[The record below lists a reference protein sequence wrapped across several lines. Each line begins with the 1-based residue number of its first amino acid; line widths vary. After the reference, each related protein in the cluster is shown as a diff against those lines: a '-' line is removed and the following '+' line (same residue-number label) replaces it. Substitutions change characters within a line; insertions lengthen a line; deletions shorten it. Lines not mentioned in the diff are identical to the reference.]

1 VHAAASELGYAGPDP
16 LASSLRQRRSGVVGV
31 VIGERLLDAFR
42 DPVAIALLD
51 GMSEE
56 LSPLGSGLLLLPGDS
71 RRTGPSLA
79 QVARIPL
86 DAIVFAGCDDEHPLI
101 GHALTRAIPAV
112 AVEGPRR
119 AGIAVVDI
127 DHRGGT
133 QQAAAHL
140 VTLGHREIA
149 VVSLPLGTDSRRG
162 RVDAARR
169 ARTAFALCR
178 DRLDAV
184 EEMLGPGLPI
194 VETASNLVEEGELA
208 GAALLDAPVRPTAVI
223 AQGDLLAIGVVRAA
237 IKAGLRVPAGLSV
250 VGFDGIDS
258 SGWLA
263 DERLT
268 TVEQPMVEKGHVAGR
283 MVAELLAGRQPAD
296 VKLPVTFRVGTTT
309 GPPPR

>member
-1 VHAAASELGYAGPDP
+1 
-16 LASSLRQRRSGVVGV
+16 
-31 VIGERLLDAFR
+31 
-42 DPVAIALLD
+42 
-51 GMSEE
+51 M
-56 LSPLGSGLLLLPGDS
+56 
-71 RRTGPSLA
+71 
-79 QVARIPL
+79 
-86 DAIVFAGCDDEHPLI
+86 
-101 GHALTRAIPAV
+101 
-112 AVEGPRR
+112 
-119 AGIAVVDI
+119 
-127 DHRGGT
+127 
-133 QQAAAHL
+133 
-140 VTLGHREIA
+140 
-149 VVSLPLGTDSRRG
+149 VSLPLGPDSRRG

-169 ARTAFALCR
+169 ARTASALCR
-178 DRLDAV
+178 DRMDAV
-184 EEMLGPGLPI
+184 EEVLGPGVPI

-237 IKAGLRVPAGLSV
+237 IKAGLRVPADLSV

-283 MVAELLAGRQPAD
+283 MVAELLAGHQPAD